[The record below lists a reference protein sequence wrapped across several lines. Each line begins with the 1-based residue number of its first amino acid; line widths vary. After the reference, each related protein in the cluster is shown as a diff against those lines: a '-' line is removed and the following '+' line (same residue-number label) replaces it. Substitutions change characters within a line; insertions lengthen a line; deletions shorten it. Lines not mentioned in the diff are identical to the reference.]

1 MYTVYTYIC
10 VYMYMHVMCIS
21 KTLDLEVHPLEAP
34 FLHLG
39 NARFAKGAPTQA
51 VAHETLRQALVS
63 SGQAPHSAVL
73 GCADSR
79 VPIDT
84 IFDAMP
90 GDIFNLRNAGNT
102 CAADVC

>member
-1 MYTVYTYIC
+1 M
-10 VYMYMHVMCIS
+10 
-21 KTLDLEVHPLEAP
+21 
-34 FLHLG
+34 
-39 NARFAKGAPTQA
+39 
-51 VAHETLRQALVS
+51 AHETLRQSLAT

-84 IFDAMP
+84 VFDAMP

-102 CAADVC
+102 CHEPKS